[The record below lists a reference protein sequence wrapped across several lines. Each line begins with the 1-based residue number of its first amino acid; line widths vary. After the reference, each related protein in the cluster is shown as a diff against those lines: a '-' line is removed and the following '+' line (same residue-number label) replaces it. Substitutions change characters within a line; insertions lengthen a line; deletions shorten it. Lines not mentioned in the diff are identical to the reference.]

1 MFLAIGILA
10 LAGYASSAR
19 SAVPEPAQQTG
30 APRFAEQALVEELAL
45 SNRILASKETG
56 VFDPYGHI
64 SVRSQANPNHYYVSR
79 WVAPAL
85 VTLSDIIENDLDG
98 KPVAGARADQY
109 PENILDQEIYK
120 ARPDVTAVVHLHTPE
135 VVAFSVSSVPMGE
148 NAPPVFPRSGEFDNP
163 EIVKALVAQL
173 DKRNA
178 ILAQGHGAV
187 IVGPSL
193 RSVVSGANGMRHNAR
208 LLTQTI
214 ALGGHI
220 NPNPR
225 GTEAPPRNQRPQV
238 QGFSGRSGG
247 DRSWDHF
254 KQIILEENGGRVP
267 VAPPAGQKVPPRSKD
282 TIKEDLVICEPD
294 PGLSR

>member
-109 PENILDQEIYK
+109 PENILDQEI
-120 ARPDVTAVVHLHTPE
+120 
-135 VVAFSVSSVPMGE
+135 
-148 NAPPVFPRSGEFDNP
+148 
-163 EIVKALVAQL
+163 
-173 DKRNA
+173 
-178 ILAQGHGAV
+178 
-187 IVGPSL
+187 
-193 RSVVSGANGMRHNAR
+193 
-208 LLTQTI
+208 
-214 ALGGHI
+214 
-220 NPNPR
+220 
-225 GTEAPPRNQRPQV
+225 
-238 QGFSGRSGG
+238 
-247 DRSWDHF
+247 
-254 KQIILEENGGRVP
+254 
-267 VAPPAGQKVPPRSKD
+267 
-282 TIKEDLVICEPD
+282 
-294 PGLSR
+294 

>member
-1 MFLAIGILA
+1 MRRQSFQEAVNSIIRKSWRL
-10 LAGYASSAR
+10 SSR
-19 SAVPEPAQQTG
+19 SW
-30 APRFAEQALVEELAL
+30 
-45 SNRILASKETG
+45 
-56 VFDPYGHI
+56 
-64 SVRSQANPNHYYVSR
+64 ANGNS
-79 WVAPAL
+79 
-85 VTLSDIIENDLDG
+85 
-98 KPVAGARADQY
+98 
-109 PENILDQEIYK
+109 
-120 ARPDVTAVVHLHTPE
+120 
-135 VVAFSVSSVPMGE
+135 
-148 NAPPVFPRSGEFDNP
+148 
-163 EIVKALVAQL
+163 
-173 DKRNA
+173 

-187 IVGPSL
+187 IVGASL

-267 VAPPAGQKVPPRSKD
+267 VAPPAGQKVP
-282 TIKEDLVICEPD
+282 
-294 PGLSR
+294 